1 MKDRK
6 FQQGAWHHIYVITED
21 GGVLFYRITDR
32 LSFFTVAS
40 VFARRYNMI
49 VLGLSIMF
57 THFHMMLKALDL
69 TQLRSFMQQVLA
81 AFSRIIVEDRTLERP
96 VFKRPFG
103 SAPKVSEKDQRASL
117 IYLYN
122 NPVEKKLCKR
132 AADDRWT
139 FLRYAKDAFPFSS
152 RLVKRKVRF
161 ALRTAADVVD
171 REAAAGR
178 YLRPALLRNL
188 FQPLSREEQEQLTDY
203 IIQCYQFICID
214 EAVGRFDSYES
225 MLDACDASS
234 GKEFDVGEVFDPFS
248 DVPYR
253 EMAHMAAQAHLFD
266 NWELLHLGPQSK
278 KRWFQAFRTGC
289 SATERQVRKFMHIG
303 EDESVMGK

>member
-57 THFHMMLKALDL
+57 THFHMMLKAPDL

-103 SAPKVSEKDQRASL
+103 SAPKVSEKDQRAS
-117 IYLYN
+117 
-122 NPVEKKLCKR
+122 
-132 AADDRWT
+132 
-139 FLRYAKDAFPFSS
+139 FPFSS
-152 RLVKRKVRF
+152 KLVKRKVRF

-234 GKEFDVGEVFDPFS
+234 GKEFDVGEVYDPYS

-278 KRWFQAFRTGC
+278 RRWFQAFRTGC
-289 SATERQVRKFMHIG
+289 NATERQVRKFMHIG